1 VAPTTLPLRDAVQVV
16 VRAAI
21 PLVGVLFLGWSAG
34 NLLVVYFAD
43 VLASIY
49 VVCVLACGRLFG
61 FDAGDGP
68 AWWRRLWLGVQLG
81 LTALMPWIVVAVPL
95 GVTLVIVLA
104 TVSFDWTAALHD
116 RHLWLAVA
124 AQFGAAVG
132 LLLREY
138 RFVLAQ
144 PDADVRIKRAFGLA
158 FLRWA
163 IVLMAAWSVLGA
175 LPFFGI
181 VLIAVAAIATVVL
194 ELYPNRVLRA
204 FNAPDLAA
212 PPNPPAPVR
221 AHRRH

>member
-1 VAPTTLPLRDAVQVV
+1 VASLPLRDVIQVV
-16 VRAAI
+16 VRAAV
-21 PLVGVLFLGWSAG
+21 PVAGVLFLGWSAG
-34 NLLVVYFAD
+34 NLLFVYLAD

-61 FDAGDGP
+61 FEAGEGP

-81 LTALMPWIVVAVPL
+81 MTALVPWIVIAVPL

-104 TVSFDWTAALHD
+104 RVDFDRAAALHD

-132 LLLREY
+132 LLLRDY

-144 PDADVRIKRAFGLA
+144 PDADFRIRRAFGLA

-163 IVLMAAWSVLGA
+163 IVVMAGWSVLAA
-175 LPFFGI
+175 LPHYGI
-181 VLIAVAAIATVVL
+181 VLVAVSSLATIAL
-194 ELYPNRVLRA
+194 ELYPHRVLLQ
-204 FNAPDLAA
+204 FHAPDLEA
-212 PPNPPAPVR
+212 PHDARAPVVAR
-221 AHRRH
+221 SRR